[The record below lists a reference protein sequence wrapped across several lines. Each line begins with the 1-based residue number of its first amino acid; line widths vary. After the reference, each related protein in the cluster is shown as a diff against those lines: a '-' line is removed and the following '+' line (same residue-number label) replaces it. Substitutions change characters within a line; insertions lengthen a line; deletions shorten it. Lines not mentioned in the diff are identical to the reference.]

1 MEQDIHVHVQAEPR
15 QYSAGSEWHN
25 AACGHSN
32 WYCAAVASDSYHTD
46 SAFLLWKGRW
56 GGLHMAVFQVS
67 KPTMYF
73 ELCNITYN
81 IIQVL
86 KIHAQA
92 ALMGS

>member
-1 MEQDIHVHVQAEPR
+1 
-15 QYSAGSEWHN
+15 
-25 AACGHSN
+25 
-32 WYCAAVASDSYHTD
+32 
-46 SAFLLWKGRW
+46 
-56 GGLHMAVFQVS
+56 MAVFQVS

-92 ALMGS
+92 ALMGSWFWQAMKPHHKLLDMS

>member
-1 MEQDIHVHVQAEPR
+1 
-15 QYSAGSEWHN
+15 
-25 AACGHSN
+25 
-32 WYCAAVASDSYHTD
+32 
-46 SAFLLWKGRW
+46 
-56 GGLHMAVFQVS
+56 MAVFPVS
-67 KPTMYF
+67 KQITYF